1 MNSTNKATKRT
12 KKIKEAS
19 PNPPRKTPRNN
30 SIFFTAGE
38 KLESYSLANQFAEH
52 LEFSLVKDKTNAT
65 AYDVFQA
72 LAKSV
77 RDRLVRNW
85 LRTRDTY
92 RKIEPKKV
100 NYLSLEFLMGRLL
113 GNALI
118 NINRYDESWSLL
130 KQLGYTLED
139 IREQEHDM
147 GLGNGGLG
155 RLAACFLDSLAT
167 LEYPAYGY
175 GLRYEFG
182 IFEQDIQNGY
192 QVENPDS
199 WLALGNPWELIRPD
213 HSHRVKFG
221 GSVAMETDDQ
231 GALKFKWEN
240 TEDITATAYDIPIP
254 GYRNHTVNI
263 LRLWQA
269 RATRDFNLQYFNRG
283 NYLAA
288 VEQKFNSETI
298 SKVLYPNDQTSQG
311 KLLRLKQQYFFVSAT
326 IQDIL
331 TIYKQQEPSL
341 EHFAEKNAIQLNDTH
356 PTLAIPELMRLL
368 IDEEGFGWDRAWEI
382 TTATFGYTNH
392 TVLPEALET
401 WPVGLLQPLLPRH
414 YQIICEIN
422 QRFLESVR
430 AAKTCD
436 DSAIERLSIFKEN
449 GQQEIR
455 MANLAIVGSH
465 SVNGV
470 ARLHTEILKNE
481 LFHDFYQCEPG
492 KFFNCT
498 NGITQRRWLTKA
510 NPFLAKAIMDRL
522 GADFN
527 LDLEV
532 LRGLEKYSSNPE
544 FQTLW
549 QEARWINKQ
558 SLAKYAQSLEGI
570 RMNVD
575 SLFDTHVKRFHEYKR
590 QLLNVLHVITLY
602 TRMKMH
608 PDQPHVPRTV
618 IFGGKAA
625 PGYDMAKLIIKL
637 INSVA
642 QTINNDPEVKN
653 RLSLYFF
660 KNYSVSLAERIIP
673 ASDLSEQ
680 ISTAGYEASGTG
692 NMKFALNGA
701 LTIGTMD
708 GATIEMAEE
717 IGRENMFIFGL
728 SAEEVRS
735 LRHGG
740 YQPEKYYEE
749 NPELHLALNMIRDN
763 YFNPNEPG
771 LFAPI
776 FNALVHGGDQY
787 CLLADYA
794 PYIKA
799 QSDVEETY
807 RNKPEWI
814 RKSILNT
821 ARMGKFSSDR
831 AIQEYAKFAWDIKPV
846 KIELPEEER
855 ITPL

>member
-1 MNSTNKATKRT
+1 MKSMR
-12 KKIKEAS
+12 KKTEKTS
-19 PNPPRKTPRNN
+19 PQPRKKTPPNS

-65 AYDVFQA
+65 DYDVFQA

-118 NINRYDESWSLL
+118 NINRYDECWTML
-130 KQLGYTLED
+130 KQLSYTLED

-192 QVENPDS
+192 QVEKPDS

-221 GSVAMETDDQ
+221 GNVVMTSDDHGQ
-231 GALKFKWEN
+231 LKFRWEN

-254 GYRNHTVNI
+254 GYRNHTMNI

-269 RATRDFNLQYFNRG
+269 RATSDFNLQYFNRG
-283 NYLAA
+283 DYLAA

-298 SKVLYPNDQTSQG
+298 SKVLYPNDNVSQG

-326 IQDIL
+326 VQDIL
-331 TIYKQQEPSL
+331 AIYKQQEPSL
-341 EHFAEKNAIQLNDTH
+341 LHFAEKNAIQLNDTH
-356 PTLAIPELMRLL
+356 PSLAIPELMRLL
-368 IDEEGFGWDRAWEI
+368 MDEEGFGWDKAWKI
-382 TTATFGYTNH
+382 TTETFGYTNH

-401 WPVGLLQPLLPRH
+401 WPVKMIQSLLPRH
-414 YQIICEIN
+414 YLIICEIN
-422 QRFLESVR
+422 RRFLDNVR
-430 AAKTCD
+430 ATKTFEND
-436 DSAIERLSIFKEN
+436 AIERLSIFKE
-449 GQQEIR
+449 GDQQEIR

-465 SVNGV
+465 TVNGV

-481 LFHDFYQCEPG
+481 LFHDFYRYEPD

-510 NPFLAKAIMDRL
+510 NPFLAKVIMDRI

-527 LDLEV
+527 LNLDL
-532 LRGLEKYSSNPE
+532 LRGLEKYAGNAE

-549 QEARWINKQ
+549 QEARWINKKSFAQ
-558 SLAKYAQSLEGI
+558 YARSHEGI
-570 RMNVD
+570 KLNVV
-575 SLFDTHVKRFHEYKR
+575 SLIDTHVKRFHEYKR

-602 TRMKMH
+602 NRIKMH
-608 PDQPHVPRTV
+608 PDLPHVPRAI
-618 IFGGKAA
+618 IFSGKAA
-625 PGYDMAKLIIKL
+625 PGYEMAKLIIKL

-642 QTINNDPEVKN
+642 RKINDDPDVKN
-653 RLSLYFF
+653 ILSVYFF
-660 KNYSVSLAERIIP
+660 RNYSVSVAERIIP
-673 ASDLSEQ
+673 ATDLSEQ

-717 IGRENMFIFGL
+717 IGCENMFIFGL
-728 SAEEVRS
+728 NADEVRS
-735 LRHGG
+735 LKRNG
-740 YQPEKYYEE
+740 YHPEQYYEE

-763 YFNPNEPG
+763 YFNQDEQG

-776 FNALVHGGDQY
+776 FNSLVQYGDQY

-794 PYIKA
+794 SYIKA
-799 QSDVEETY
+799 QSDVEELY
-807 RNKPEWI
+807 RNTSEWT

-831 AIQEYAKFAWDIKPV
+831 AIREYAKLAWNIEPV
-846 KIELPEEER
+846 KIELPDEEK
-855 ITPL
+855 LFLD